1 MGDVFDINFSMMD
14 GARNVGLVEEH
25 RMGTQ
30 VSQSLQMP
38 VEATPL
44 ITESDTMGGCQNNLS
59 MPQGGEPSN
68 LLSSEPSNLF
78 VCNIQ
83 GQAFDKDET
92 DDHPLKEF
100 INYIHV

>member
-1 MGDVFDINFSMMD
+1 
-14 GARNVGLVEEH
+14 
-25 RMGTQ
+25 MGTQ

-44 ITESDTMGGCQNNLS
+44 TIESDTMGGCQNNLS
-59 MPQGGEPSN
+59 MPQGCEH
-68 LLSSEPSNLF
+68 SNLF
-78 VCNIQ
+78 VCDIQ
-83 GQAFDKDET
+83 GLAFDKDVT